1 MRKLNVYLKENPL
14 KAIHVGTLAETK
26 AGKVYFEYDSSY
38 LKTGFN
44 ISPFKLN
51 FTSGIQEN
59 KDSYPRESFG
69 VFNDS
74 LPDGWGMLLMDR
86 FFRKHNKALK
96 DITIIDRL
104 AYIGERGMGALTYE
118 PASEIDIV
126 QDNLLDLHKLSENSI
141 EVLQGKTDEIL
152 PVMAK
157 AGGSPG
163 GARPKILVGFNGT
176 ELISGES
183 ELPDGYEHWLIKFR
197 NPNDF
202 TDAAKL
208 EYVYAQ
214 MAKLAHLNI
223 PEVRLFSDK
232 HGNSYFGIKR
242 FDRKIGNTRKHV
254 LTLGNMIH
262 ADFRM
267 PSIDYET
274 LLRVTLNLTK
284 NYEDA
289 ITAFRMMVFNIAA
302 HNRDDHSKNFAF
314 IMNSAGTWSLAPSY
328 DLTFSLGPGGEHT
341 TSVSGNGRNPSSK
354 EILKLAS
361 LIDLKVEKAKE
372 IISETCEAVKQF
384 TRLAKDIGITRNTTN
399 EIYSNIS
406 ALELMKE

>member
-1 MRKLNVYLKENPL
+1 MRKLIVYIKENPQKFIL
-14 KAIHVGTLAETK
+14 VGTLAETT
-26 AGKVYFEYDSSY
+26 AGKVYFEYDSNY

-86 FFRKHNKALK
+86 FFRKHNKSLK

-126 QDNLLDLHKLSENSI
+126 HDTLLDLHKLSKNSI
-141 EVLQGKTDEIL
+141 EVLQGKTDEIF

-223 PEVRLFSDK
+223 PEVKLFSDK

-242 FDRKIGNTRKHV
+242 FDREIGNKRKHV

-284 NYEDA
+284 NYEDTIA
-289 ITAFRMMVFNIAA
+289 AFRMMVFNVAA

-314 IMNSAGTWSLAPSY
+314 IMNSDGTWALAPSY
-328 DLTFSLGPGGEHT
+328 DLTFSIGPGGEHT
-341 TSVSGNGRNPSSK
+341 TSISGNGKNPSSK

-361 LIDLKVEKAKE
+361 LIDLKAEKAKE
-372 IISETCEAVKQF
+372 IISETREAVRQF
-384 TRLAKDIGITRNTTN
+384 TRLAKDIGIRKNTIN

-406 ALELMKE
+406 ALTLMKE